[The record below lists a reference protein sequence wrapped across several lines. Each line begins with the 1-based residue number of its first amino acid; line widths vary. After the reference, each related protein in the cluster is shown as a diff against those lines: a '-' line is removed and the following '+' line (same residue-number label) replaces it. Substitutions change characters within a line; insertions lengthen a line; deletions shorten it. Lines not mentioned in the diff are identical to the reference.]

1 MFDSTHHT
9 RFTLTIDDF
18 DHHFKVLAFSGDEAI
33 STPYAFEVS
42 LVSERPDIRRESLLL
57 KQAFLAFD
65 QQGNG
70 IHGQICCVAK
80 GEIGKRLTHYSVT
93 IVPQLAFLRHRIN
106 QRIFQQRT
114 VPQIISQVLAEHGIQ
129 GDAFETRLN
138 AVYPPREY
146 CVQYDETDLFFIQ
159 RLCQEEGLHYH
170 FKHSST
176 GHVLVLGDDQ
186 AVFPKLSR
194 PTAYKPDNGMA
205 AEEPV
210 IKQFDLGLTVRP
222 SRITRRDFDFKRAH
236 VVLESDYKPFTEE
249 VHPDLEDY
257 DYPGRFTQQEHG
269 KQLSRRALERHRA
282 DYSQAEGSSD
292 QPMLVTG
299 HFLQLLDH
307 PEQALNDLWLLTRI
321 RHEAKQPQVLEEHIT
336 GDVGGQAEGFVQGYR
351 NTFVATPWDVF
362 YRSQKNYKKSRM
374 PNSQTALVTGPEGEE
389 IYCDQYGRVK
399 VKFFWD
405 REGQANDKSSCWI
418 RVSSNWA
425 GNNHGGMTIPRV
437 GMEVLVTFLE
447 GDPDQP
453 LISGCVPNS
462 SNPLPYELP
471 ANKTRSVFRS
481 RSSPG
486 STGYNELQLE
496 DRTGQEL
503 IYLRA
508 QRDMEQKVQND
519 SRLEVGNERRETIK
533 GNSIAVLEAEE
544 QRTVTADRKVQLKA
558 NDYLQ
563 VANSSH
569 TQVGEALVIS
579 AGQHIH
585 LSAAH
590 VVLSAEETLTLK
602 AGGEH
607 IVIGAAGIYRSSE
620 IEPGGAPVAGV
631 VAAPL
636 MPGMLEALSTSP
648 VLPPLIAPS
657 QHALMAASNALGAD
671 LCPVCEACRDGVC
684 LTPGR
689 MA

>member
-9 RFTLTIDDF
+9 RFTLTVHDF
-18 DHHFKVLAFSGDEAI
+18 DHSLQVLAFSGDEEI
-33 STPYAFEVS
+33 STPYAIDIS
-42 LVSERPDIRRESLLL
+42 LVSERPDLNLQSLMH

-70 IHGQICCVAK
+70 LNGQIYRVLK
-80 GEIGKRLTHYSVT
+80 GEIGKRLTRYSIT
-93 IVPQLAFLRHRIN
+93 LVPQLAYLRHRTN
-106 QRIFQQRT
+106 QRMFQQQT
-114 VPQIISQVLAEHGIQ
+114 VPQIISQILAEHGIQ
-129 GDAFETRLN
+129 GDAFEIRLN

-146 CVQYDETDLFFIQ
+146 CVQYDETDLHFIQ

-170 FKHSST
+170 FRHSYI

-186 AVFPKLSR
+186 TVFPKLSR
-194 PTAYKPDNGMA
+194 PTAYKPDNGMV
-205 AEEPV
+205 AEDPV
-210 IKQFDLGLTVRP
+210 IKQFDQRLETRP
-222 SRITRRDFDFKRAH
+222 SGVTRRDYDFKRAH
-236 VVLESDYKPFTEE
+236 IVLESDYQPFTEE

-257 DYPGRFTQQEHG
+257 GYPGRFTQREHG
-269 KQLSRRALERHRA
+269 KQLSRRALECHRA
-282 DYSQAEGSSD
+282 DYFQAEGNSD

-307 PEQALNDLWLLTRI
+307 PEQECNDLWLLTHVH
-321 RHEAKQPQVLEEHIT
+321 HEAKQPQVLEENIT
-336 GDVGGQAEGFVQGYR
+336 SDTSGRVEGFVQGYR

-362 YRSQKNYKKSRM
+362 YRSRKNYKKSRI
-374 PNSQTALVTGPEGEE
+374 PGSQTALVTGPEGEE
-389 IYCDQYGRVK
+389 IYCDGYGRVK

-405 REGQANDKSSCWI
+405 REGQADDKSSCWI

-425 GNNHGGMTIPRV
+425 GDSHGGVTIPRV
-437 GMEVLVTFLE
+437 GMEVLVTFLD
-447 GDPDQP
+447 GDPDRP

-462 SNPLPYELP
+462 TNPVPYELP

-486 STGYNELQLE
+486 STGYNELHLE

-508 QRDMEQKVQND
+508 QRDMEQRVEND

-544 QRTVTADRKVQLKA
+544 HRTITADRKVQLKA

-569 TQVGEALVIS
+569 TQVGEALVVA

-590 VVLSAEETLTLK
+590 VVLSARDSLTLE
-602 AGGEH
+602 AGDQH
-607 IVIGAAGIYRSSE
+607 IVIGAAGIYSSSE
-620 IEPGGAPVAGV
+620 MQPGGAPVAGI
-631 VAAPL
+631 VATPL
-636 MPGMLEALSTSP
+636 MPGMLEALLEPS

-657 QHALMAASNALGAD
+657 QHALVAASKASGTD
-671 LCPVCEACRDGVC
+671 LCPLCEACRDGVC
-684 LTPGR
+684 LTSGR
-689 MA
+689 AT

>member
-1 MFDSTHHT
+1 
-9 RFTLTIDDF
+9 
-18 DHHFKVLAFSGDEAI
+18 
-33 STPYAFEVS
+33 
-42 LVSERPDIRRESLLL
+42 
-57 KQAFLAFD
+57 
-65 QQGNG
+65 
-70 IHGQICCVAK
+70 
-80 GEIGKRLTHYSVT
+80 
-93 IVPQLAFLRHRIN
+93 
-106 QRIFQQRT
+106 
-114 VPQIISQVLAEHGIQ
+114 
-129 GDAFETRLN
+129 
-138 AVYPPREY
+138 
-146 CVQYDETDLFFIQ
+146 
-159 RLCQEEGLHYH
+159 
-170 FKHSST
+170 
-176 GHVLVLGDDQ
+176 
-186 AVFPKLSR
+186 
-194 PTAYKPDNGMA
+194 
-205 AEEPV
+205 
-210 IKQFDLGLTVRP
+210 
-222 SRITRRDFDFKRAH
+222 
-236 VVLESDYKPFTEE
+236 
-249 VHPDLEDY
+249 
-257 DYPGRFTQQEHG
+257 
-269 KQLSRRALERHRA
+269 
-282 DYSQAEGSSD
+282 
-292 QPMLVTG
+292 
-299 HFLQLLDH
+299 
-307 PEQALNDLWLLTRI
+307 
-321 RHEAKQPQVLEEHIT
+321 
-336 GDVGGQAEGFVQGYR
+336 
-351 NTFVATPWDVF
+351 
-362 YRSQKNYKKSRM
+362 
-374 PNSQTALVTGPEGEE
+374 
-389 IYCDQYGRVK
+389 
-399 VKFFWD
+399 
-405 REGQANDKSSCWI
+405 
-418 RVSSNWA
+418 
-425 GNNHGGMTIPRV
+425 
-437 GMEVLVTFLE
+437 MEVLVTFLE

-569 TQVGEALVIS
+569 TQVGEALVIA

-636 MPGMLEALSTSP
+636 MPGTLEALSTSP